1 MKGKFRKEI
10 LNGQLRRKMD
20 EPMEIWKRLMENSFG
35 SLGCIDML
43 VCKPFINIYPEPF
56 RHTQKNVG

>member
-10 LNGQLRRKMD
+10 LNGQWGRKMD

-35 SLGCIDML
+35 RLGCIA
-43 VCKPFINIYPEPF
+43 KY
-56 RHTQKNVG
+56 VGL

>member
-20 EPMEIWKRLMENSFG
+20 EPMEIWKRLENSFG
-35 SLGCIDML
+35 MLGCIA
-43 VCKPFINIYPEPF
+43 KYPEWEF
-56 RHTQKNVG
+56 LFTRAKRAKSGLQ

>member
-35 SLGCIDML
+35 RLGCIA
-43 VCKPFINIYPEPF
+43 KY
-56 RHTQKNVG
+56 VGL